1 MRGTANILLV
11 GLAAIGE
18 RSPKVGL
25 VKFRNAN
32 TTCHAVFDKQRPYS
46 EPGASQIV
54 DITGRAIARY
64 AFKRLVRA
72 QPEGGQCLSNSE
84 TWRRLVVCLVPCGI
98 GATRRPHLPLIAKCK
113 MQNAKKSPNP

>member
-46 EPGASQIV
+46 EPGASRIV
-54 DITGRAIARY
+54 DITGRFSLPRAIARY

-72 QPEGGQCLSNSE
+72 QPEGGQGKGRDYEL
-84 TWRRLVVCLVPCGI
+84 
-98 GATRRPHLPLIAKCK
+98 
-113 MQNAKKSPNP
+113 